1 MVVNHFLG
9 GTLLHYGK
17 DNMNA
22 GYHMPNE
29 NYHMKDGHHPM
40 MDICKSRVGQNC
52 EVEMS
57 NGRVYQGKI
66 HSYDNENM
74 YLVMQ
79 TQDREERAFGFGG
92 GFGFPFFAGPF
103 FPGFGLFGFPFF
115 GIRRF
120 RRFWW

>member
-1 MVVNHFLG
+1 MEYLLG
-9 GTLLHYGK
+9 GFHLQYGK
-17 DNMNA
+17 DNA

-29 NYHMKDGHHPM
+29 NYPMKDGHHELM
-40 MDICKSRVGQNC
+40 NICKQRVGQYC
-52 EVEMS
+52 EVEMA

-66 HSYDNENM
+66 HSYDNDNM
-74 YLVMQ
+74 YMVMQ
-79 TQDREERAFGFGG
+79 TQNRTERAFGFGG
-92 GFGFPFFAGPF
+92 GFGFPFFASPF